1 MLEKLDSRLRGNDDC
16 ARFLEVSYFFTMTLA
31 TWFAYFI
38 ATLIICVSPGP
49 GALSSMSAGMKYG
62 FAVGMW
68 NLLGLQAAIAVNV
81 LLIWLGLGAILAAST
96 TAFEIMKY
104 AGALY
109 LIYLGVQKFREQP
122 VPFAAI
128 AAGTNFDDT
137 SRWGLIKQ
145 GLLVNLTNP
154 KGIVFLVAVLPQ
166 FIDASLPIGKQYAI
180 MGATMIVVDVLV
192 MMAYT
197 GLASKVIRLL
207 KDPEHIRWTN
217 RGMGSLF
224 VAAGGALAV
233 FKRG

>member
-1 MLEKLDSRLRGNDDC
+1 
-16 ARFLEVSYFFTMTLA
+16 MTLA
-31 TWFAYFI
+31 TWFTYLI
-38 ATLIICVSPGP
+38 AVILICVSPGP

-81 LLIWLGLGAILAAST
+81 LVIWLGLGAVLAAST
-96 TAFEIMKY
+96 TAFEVMKY

-109 LIYLGVQKFREQP
+109 LIYLGIQKFREPP
-122 VPFAAI
+122 VPFEFI
-128 AAGTNFDDT
+128 ANRTKFADT

-166 FIDASLPIGKQYAI
+166 FIDASQPTGKQYAI
-180 MGATMIVVDVLV
+180 MGATMIVVDMVV
-192 MMAYT
+192 MMGYT
-197 GLASKVIRLL
+197 GLASRVIRLL
-207 KDPEHIRWTN
+207 KDPAHIRWTN